1 MSLYDEIPEGLFSI
15 LASKNKGLYSKA
27 LFVVF
32 EAFNCKLKIRKDELV
47 SMLES
52 KLEDDIYSADLDDEL
67 DESEV
72 GLSGKAHF
80 LVRKLRDTG
89 WILVGYEE
97 DFVEYVDV
105 PSYSYKIIQ
114 TLVEVANPGKKE
126 NFSYVYSTV
135 SSLKNANE
143 SGEPREMIAALNN
156 GEERTKQLVDSLKM
170 VYNDIKLY
178 NQMLVEKIKVNDV
191 LREHYEKYQE
201 EIVEKILAPLKIK
214 DSVPKYKGNI
224 RNILNQWLYLDNDL
238 EKMTEYV
245 LKQQGGDR
253 EQIQS
258 DLSEK
263 IHFILSAYDALEQ
276 DYITPVDIR
285 NRRYT
290 RSTSLKI
297 DYLINADQTVKG
309 NLIYILRSLSDKKE
323 TGRKIEI
330 VNELCELYEL
340 SFIDEDALYQRQR
353 GKPREKRSELVM
365 PEDHNEF
372 TEKAKLSAAKL
383 LNKHYGMERINKFV
397 SNLLGENESV
407 SIGSDQIT
415 DDESF
420 VIALLSVAHSK
431 SKLSEYNVEIGEDS
445 RSANEYDR
453 YEIPR
458 IIYTRRKKK

>member
-52 KLEDDIYSADLDDEL
+52 RLEDDIYSADLDDEL
-67 DESEV
+67 VEGEV

-114 TLVEVANPGKKE
+114 TLVEVANPTKKE
-126 NFSYVYSTV
+126 NFAYVYSTV

-170 VYNDIKLY
+170 VYNDIKRY

-224 RNILNQWLYLDNDL
+224 RGILNKWLYFDNAL
-238 EKMTEYV
+238 EEMTEY
-245 LKQQGGDR
+245 LLNQQGGDR

-258 DLSEK
+258 DLREK
-263 IHFILSAYDALEQ
+263 IHYIVSTYESLEQ
-276 DYITPVDIR
+276 DYIAPVDIR

-309 NLIYILRSLSDKKE
+309 NLIYILRSLSDKQA
-323 TGRKIEI
+323 TDRKIEI

-340 SFIDEDALYQRQR
+340 SFIDGDALYQRQK

-372 TEKAKLSAAKL
+372 IEKAKVSAAKL
-383 LNKHYGMERINKFV
+383 LNKRYGMERINNFV
-397 SNLLGENESV
+397 ADLLGENESI
-407 SIGSDQIT
+407 SIGSERIT

-420 VIALLSVAHSK
+420 VLALLSVAHSK
-431 SKLSEYNVEIGEDS
+431 SKLSEYNVEIAEDF
-445 RSANEYDR
+445 RAANG

-458 IIYTRRKKK
+458 IIYTRRKSK

>member
-32 EAFNCKLKIRKDELV
+32 EAFNSKLKIRKDELI

-52 KLEDDIYSADLDDEL
+52 QLEDDIYSADIDEEL
-67 DESEV
+67 DESEL

-89 WILVGYEE
+89 WINVGYEE
-97 DFVEYVDV
+97 DFIEYVDV
-105 PSYSYKIIQ
+105 PSYSCKIIK
-114 TLVEVANPGKKE
+114 TLSEIANPAEKE
-126 NFSYVYSTV
+126 NFSYVYSTF
-135 SSLKNANE
+135 SSLKTANE
-143 SGEPREMIAALNN
+143 TKEPREMVAALNN
-156 GEERTKQLVDSLKM
+156 SEERTKQLVDSLKM
-170 VYNDIKLY
+170 VYNDIKRY

-201 EIVEKILAPLKIK
+201 EIIEKILAPLKIK

-224 RNILNQWLYLDNDL
+224 RNILNEWLYLDNNFDQ
-238 EKMTEYV
+238 MTEYL
-245 LKQQGGDR
+245 LKQQGSDR
-253 EQIQS
+253 EQIQN
-258 DLSEK
+258 DLREK
-263 IHFILSAYDALEQ
+263 IHYIISTYEDLEQ
-276 DYITPVDIR
+276 TYITPVDIR

-309 NLIYILRSLSDKKE
+309 NLIYILRSLSEKKALE
-323 TGRKIEI
+323 NKLDIA
-330 VNELCELYEL
+330 NELCELYEL
-340 SFIDEDALYQRQR
+340 NFLDEDALYQRKK

-365 PEDHNEF
+365 TDDHDKF
-372 TEKAKLSAAKL
+372 AEKAKTSAAKL
-383 LNKHYGMERINKFV
+383 LDKRYGMERINKFV
-397 SNLLGENESV
+397 SNLLGENESI
-407 SIGSDQIT
+407 SIDSEQIT

-431 SKLSEYNVEIGEDS
+431 SKLSEYNVEISDGVQAD
-445 RSANEYDR
+445 NG

-458 IIYTRRKKK
+458 ITYTRRNK